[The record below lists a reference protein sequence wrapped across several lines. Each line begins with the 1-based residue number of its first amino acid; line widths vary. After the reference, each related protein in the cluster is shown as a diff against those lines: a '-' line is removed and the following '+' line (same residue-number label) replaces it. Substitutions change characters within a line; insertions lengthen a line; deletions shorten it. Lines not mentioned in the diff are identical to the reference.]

1 MGHPFKKFFLLETV
15 DIRGA
20 LYVYTLGGVFALSLG
35 VVLFYSTKFRQKA
48 QIYENYNRQTYFSYI
63 ATFLGMLFLFIFFP
77 SLNSVIC
84 DNLRNMIRARIN
96 AYLSLIGSV
105 IGSVV
110 TSGMIN
116 EGRLVLEQILYG
128 TISGGII
135 ISVCCSVYAALI
147 LGTLSGAIAIIIL
160 GFVKP

>member
-1 MGHPFKKFFLLETV
+1 MGHPFKKFFFLETV
-15 DIRGA
+15 DIGGA
-20 LYVYTLGGVFALSLG
+20 LYVYTLGGIFALSLG

-48 QIYENYNRQTYFSYI
+48 QIYENYNSQTYFLYI
-63 ATFLGMLFLFIFFP
+63 VTFLGILFLFNFSSF
-77 SLNSVIC
+77 NSDIC

-110 TSGMIN
+110 TSGIIN

-128 TISGGII
+128 TS
-135 ISVCCSVYAALI
+135 
-147 LGTLSGAIAIIIL
+147 
-160 GFVKP
+160 F